1 MIKKIDIIILL
12 YIQIFFNLKNKY
24 TYILYK
30 RGLRES
36 ISQFVVTSSLYSY
49 SLVRINF
56 VYSVKVKDTS
66 WIRVER
72 NL

>member
-66 WIRVER
+66 
-72 NL
+72 